1 MSVVARRR
9 FVVLISGQGTN
20 MQAIVNYC
28 ATPASNAEVSAVIA
42 SRSGAPGLEWA
53 SNEGI
58 PALCLAHTEFDTR
71 EDFDQA
77 LAKAIDAFEPDYVLL
92 AGFMRVLT
100 EAFVKHFAGRL
111 VNIHPSLLPAFPGLH
126 THRQA
131 LAQGVQ
137 VHGCTV
143 HFVTPQLDHGPII
156 AQGVIPVQAGETAE
170 SLSARVLKLEH
181 RVYSE
186 VCEWLA
192 KGWVAL
198 TDDQRVTVENIS
210 SRSFFG

>member
-53 SNEGI
+53 SNVGL
-58 PALCLAHTEFDTR
+58 PAICLAHTEFDTR

-77 LAKAIDAFEPDYVLL
+77 LAKAIDAYEPDYVLL

-100 EAFVKHFAGRL
+100 ETFVKRYAGRL

-192 KGWVAL
+192 QGWVAL